1 MKVPFSI
8 SKETICALKFP
19 ILDDLLHFATDRVH
33 STVGSLVSDC
43 AGQPDTVE
51 VEYVTVRLL
60 RMGVM
65 LDLDEGESTGD
76 RSVNFYD
83 VVHRVLTNLAR
94 PYVDIGLSFYFLL
107 ARRTEMGYRIWS
119 PNVVTGGLSSLMI
132 INPPGFGKLVD
143 IVYLRL
149 GSRNREGKW
158 YITELIGPV
167 YVERLLETT
176 DLANHIEPLVF
187 RQRFRSP
194 EEFSTPALSTV
205 LSVERLLE
213 TTDMPLMSP
222 PLSDPVLSV
231 ERMLLLSPPLSD
243 LVLTAVSPALS
254 PVLPPLPDGAT
265 WKECVQYISRNGLA
279 ITTRGP
285 GRNRE
290 AILADIRRLLLPSS
304 SPGSPGGVDRRRS
317 HDEIGRSGLTP
328 SSKKSS
334 GEGEVGG

>member
-1 MKVPFSI
+1 
-8 SKETICALKFP
+8 
-19 ILDDLLHFATDRVH
+19 
-33 STVGSLVSDC
+33 
-43 AGQPDTVE
+43 
-51 VEYVTVRLL
+51 
-60 RMGVM
+60 M
-65 LDLDEGESTGD
+65 LDLDEGESTGE
-76 RSVNFYD
+76 RSANFYD
-83 VVHRVLTNLAR
+83 VVRCVLKNLAR
-94 PYVDIGLSFYFLL
+94 PYVDICLSFYFLL

-231 ERMLLLSPPLSD
+231 ERLLETTDMPL
-243 LVLTAVSPALS
+243 
-254 PVLPPLPDGAT
+254 
-265 WKECVQYISRNGLA
+265 E
-279 ITTRGP
+279 TTD
-285 GRNRE
+285 
-290 AILADIRRLLLPSS
+290 IL
-304 SPGSPGGVDRRRS
+304 G
-317 HDEIGRSGLTP
+317 GRSTR
-328 SSKKSS
+328 SI
-334 GEGEVGG
+334 

>member
-1 MKVPFSI
+1 
-8 SKETICALKFP
+8 
-19 ILDDLLHFATDRVH
+19 
-33 STVGSLVSDC
+33 
-43 AGQPDTVE
+43 
-51 VEYVTVRLL
+51 
-60 RMGVM
+60 M
-65 LDLDEGESTGD
+65 LDLDEGESTGE
-76 RSVNFYD
+76 RSANFYD
-83 VVHRVLTNLAR
+83 VVRRVLTNLAR

-132 INPPGFGKLVD
+132 INPPGIGKLVD

-194 EEFSTPALSTV
+194 EEFSTPVLSTV

-213 TTDMPLMSP
+213 TTDMPLI
-222 PLSDPVLSV
+222 
-231 ERMLLLSPPLSD
+231 SPPLSD

-254 PVLPPLPDGAT
+254 PVLLPLPDGAT
-265 WKECVQYISRNGLA
+265 WKECVKYISRNGLA

-290 AILADIRRLLLPSS
+290 AILADIRRLLVPLS
-304 SPGSPGGVDRRRS
+304 SPGSPGGVEGRRT

-328 SSKKSS
+328 SSKNSS
-334 GEGEVGG
+334 AEGGGGPVTPRAGSLQNGQRRPRS